1 MTVRLAGLS
10 LALMLFVSMMAA
22 PRSKAQ
28 TTPPQRGS
36 RVGGPGGAPD
46 PVFFQS
52 QVFPVFEAAKCS
64 GCHAPSGVASA
75 TRLHF
80 PDKDATPAQIQAFGL
95 SLSNLVDRGDASK
108 SLLLTKPT
116 NVARHTGGV
125 RIKPG
130 SPEEQ
135 IVATWVQ
142 SLASASDATLAAA
155 MKSLATS
162 EGEAA
167 PKQLVRRLTHAQYD
181 NTVRDLLGDY
191 SKPAERFPPED
202 YVDGFKNQLTAQG
215 MPPLL
220 VETYSTAAERLAL
233 NAFRIGDINGLVPC
247 APSQGYGASR
257 QSSAGS
263 SRATADK
270 WSFSDQ
276 KCRDAFVRGFG
287 LRAFRRPLTEDEV
300 KRYSTVF
307 SEQAR
312 VSRRFLDGARVVV
325 EAMLQSPNFLFH
337 VEAGPEGRYTDYD
350 VASRLSYLLWN
361 TMPDAALFE
370 AAAKGELSTAA
381 GRERAARRMLE
392 NAPKGREALDQFF
405 EEWLRFDRVV
415 NAVKQR
421 GRYPAFTPELALA
434 MAEETRTL
442 LHHLVWNDRNFM
454 EALTADYSFLTSE
467 LAEVYGVPAP
477 KEQFEMA
484 KFPTDSHRAGILGQ
498 GTFLASTAG
507 PTDTSPTARGIFI
520 RERLLCQHVPP
531 PPPGVITTLPD
542 PLVDAK
548 PKGRRQLMVEH
559 VENPTCASCHRLM
572 DPIGFG
578 FEHFDAIGQYR
589 EKEMIPVPGRRGG
602 GGGGGR
608 GGPPPIPLEIDARG
622 EIAGLPNSNFTGAKQ
637 LGAILAESPVCQ
649 ECIVRQ
655 MFRYSYGRLETASD
669 EGTIDRLYGQ
679 FKASGFK
686 FKSLLVALVESPE
699 FLRQWNSPTGAV
711 RK

>member
-1 MTVRLAGLS
+1 MTLRLAGLS
-10 LALMLFVSMMAA
+10 LAFVLFVSMMAA
-22 PRSKAQ
+22 PRPEAQ
-28 TTPPQRGS
+28 AQ
-36 RVGGPGGAPD
+36 APD
-46 PVFFQS
+46 TAFFQS

-64 GCHAPSGVASA
+64 GCHTASGVASA

-95 SLSNLVDRGDASK
+95 SLSTLVDRGDVSK
-108 SLLLTKPT
+108 SLLLAKPT
-116 NVARHTGGV
+116 NVIRHTGGL

-135 IVATWVQ
+135 ILAKWVA
-142 SLASASDATLAAA
+142 SLASTSDATLAAS
-155 MKSLATS
+155 MKSLVAG
-162 EGEAA
+162 EGEMG

-202 YVDGFKNQLTAQG
+202 YVDGFKNQLTGQG

-233 NAFRIGDINGLVPC
+233 NAFRIGDINGLIPC
-247 APSQGYGASR
+247 KPS
-257 QSSAGS
+257 
-263 SRATADK
+263 
-270 WSFSDQ
+270 SFSDQ
-276 KCRDAFVRGFG
+276 KCRDAFVRRFG
-287 LRAFRRPLTEDEV
+287 LRAFRRPLGEDEV
-300 KRYSTVF
+300 KRYSAVF

-337 VEAGPEGRYTDYD
+337 VEAGLEGRYTDYD

-361 TMPDAALFE
+361 TMPDEALFE
-370 AAAKGELSTAA
+370 AASKGQLATAE
-381 GRERAARRMLE
+381 GRHAAARRMLE
-392 NAPKGREALDQFF
+392 NVPKGRNALDQFF

-415 NAVKQR
+415 NAVKAN
-421 GRYPAFTPELALA
+421 RYQAFTPELALA

-454 EALTADYSFLTSE
+454 ELLTADYSFLTSE
-467 LAEVYGVPAP
+467 LAEVYRLPAP
-477 KEQFEMA
+477 KDQFAMV
-484 KFPTDSHRAGILGQ
+484 KFPPDSNRAGILGQ

-542 PLVDAK
+542 PLVDGQN

-589 EKEMIPVPGRRGG
+589 EREMIPVPGRRGG
-602 GGGGGR
+602 GGGFGR
-608 GGPPPIPLEIDARG
+608 GGPPPIPLEIDAQG
-622 EIAGLPNSNFTGAKQ
+622 EIAGLPNSNFSGAKQ
-637 LGAILAESPVCQ
+637 LGTILADSPVCQ

-655 MFRYSYGRLETASD
+655 MFRYSYGRLETAAD
-669 EGTIDRLYGQ
+669 EKTIHQLYDQ

-686 FKSLLVALVESPE
+686 FKSLMVAMVQSPE
-699 FLRQWNSPTGAV
+699 FLRQWNSPAL
-711 RK
+711 K

>member
-22 PRSKAQ
+22 PRPQAQ
-28 TTPPQRGS
+28 AST
-36 RVGGPGGAPD
+36 PD

-64 GCHAPSGVASA
+64 GCHTASGVASA

-95 SLSNLVDRGDASK
+95 SLASLVDRADVSK
-108 SLLLTKPT
+108 SLLLAKPT
-116 NVARHTGGV
+116 NVIRHTGGL

-130 SPEEQ
+130 SSEEQ
-135 IVATWVQ
+135 ILTKWVA
-142 SLASASDATLAAA
+142 SLASASDASLAAA
-155 MKSLATS
+155 MKSLVAG
-162 EGEAA
+162 EGEAG
-167 PKQLVRRLTHAQYD
+167 PKQLVRRLTHSQYD

-202 YVDGFKNQLTAQG
+202 YVDGFKNQLTGQG

-233 NAFRIGDINGLVPC
+233 NAFRIGDINHLIPC
-247 APSQGYGASR
+247 KPS
-257 QSSAGS
+257 
-263 SRATADK
+263 
-270 WSFSDQ
+270 SFSDQ

-287 LRAFRRPLTEDEV
+287 LRAFRRPLSDDEV
-300 KRYSTVF
+300 KRYSAVF

-312 VSRRFLDGARVVV
+312 LSRRFLDGARVVV

-337 VEAGPEGRYTDYD
+337 VEAGSDGRHADYE

-361 TMPDAALFE
+361 TMPDEALFE
-370 AAAKGELSTAA
+370 AAAKGELATAA
-381 GRERAARRMLE
+381 GRDAAARRMLQ
-392 NAPKGREALDQFF
+392 NVPKGRDALDQFF

-415 NAVKQR
+415 NAVKAN
-421 GRYPAFTPELALA
+421 RYQAFTPELALA

-442 LHHLVWNDRNFM
+442 LHHLVWDDRNFM
-454 EALTADYSFLTSE
+454 ELLTADYSFLTSE
-467 LAEVYGVPAP
+467 LAEVYGLPAP
-477 KEQFEMA
+477 KDQFEMV
-484 KFPTDSHRAGILGQ
+484 KFPADSNRAGILGQ

-542 PLVDAK
+542 PLVDGQH

-589 EKEMIPVPGRRGG
+589 QQEMIPVAGRRGG

-608 GGPPPIPLEIDARG
+608 GGPPPIPLEIDAQG
-622 EIAGLPNSNFTGAKQ
+622 EIAGIPNSNFSGAKQ
-637 LGAILAESPVCQ
+637 LGTILANSPVCQ
-649 ECIVRQ
+649 ECVVRQ

-669 EGTIDRLYGQ
+669 ENTIHQLYDQ

-686 FKSLLVALVESPE
+686 FKSLLVALVQSPE
-699 FLRQWNSPTGAV
+699 FLRQWNSPTTNGGRNAQ
-711 RK
+711 

>member
-22 PRSKAQ
+22 PRPQAQ
-28 TTPPQRGS
+28 AS
-36 RVGGPGGAPD
+36 APD

-52 QVFPVFEAAKCS
+52 QVFPVFEAANCS
-64 GCHAPSGVASA
+64 GCHAASGVASA

-95 SLSNLVDRGDASK
+95 SLSSLVDRADVAK
-108 SLLLTKPT
+108 SLLLAKPT
-116 NVARHTGGV
+116 NVIRHTGGL

-130 SPEEQ
+130 SSEEQ
-135 IVATWVQ
+135 ILTKWVA
-142 SLASASDATLAAA
+142 SLASASDASLAAA
-155 MKSLATS
+155 MKSLVAGD
-162 EGEAA
+162 GEPG

-202 YVDGFKNQLTAQG
+202 YVDGFKNQLTGQG

-233 NAFRIGDINGLVPC
+233 NAFRIGDVNGLIPC

-270 WSFSDQ
+270 WAWSDQ
-276 KCRDAFVRGFG
+276 KCRDAFVRRFG
-287 LRAFRRPLTEDEV
+287 LRAFRRPLSEDEV

-337 VEAGPEGRYTDYD
+337 VEAGPDGRHADYEA
-350 VASRLSYLLWN
+350 ASRLSYLLWN
-361 TMPDAALFE
+361 TMPDEALFE
-370 AAAKGELSTAA
+370 AAAKGELSTPA
-381 GRERAARRMLE
+381 GRDAAARRLLQ
-392 NAPKGREALDQFF
+392 NVPKGRDALDQFF

-415 NAVKQR
+415 NAVKAN
-421 GRYPAFTPELALA
+421 RYQAFTPELALA

-454 EALTADYSFLTSE
+454 ELLTADYSFLTSE
-467 LAEVYGVPAP
+467 LAEVYGLPAP
-477 KEQFEMA
+477 KDQFEIV
-484 KFPTDSHRAGILGQ
+484 KFPADSNRAGILGQ

-542 PLVDAK
+542 PLVDGQK
-548 PKGRRQLMVEH
+548 PKGRRQLMAEH

-589 EKEMIPVPGRRGG
+589 QQEMIPVPGRRGG

-608 GGPPPIPLEIDARG
+608 GGPPPIPLEIDAQG
-622 EIAGLPNSNFTGAKQ
+622 EIAGIPNSNFSGAKQ
-637 LGAILAESPVCQ
+637 LGTILANSPVCQ
-649 ECIVRQ
+649 ECVVRQ

-669 EGTIDRLYGQ
+669 ENTIHQLYDQ

-686 FKSLLVALVESPE
+686 FKSLLVALVQSPE
-699 FLRQWNSPTGAV
+699 FLRQWNSPAGSA

>member
-1 MTVRLAGLS
+1 MIVRIAGLS
-10 LALMLFVSMMAA
+10 LALMLFVSMMSA
-22 PRSKAQ
+22 PRPQAQ
-28 TTPPQRGS
+28 S
-36 RVGGPGGAPD
+36 ASPD
-46 PVFFQS
+46 PAFFEL
-52 QVFPVFEAAKCS
+52 QVFPVLEAAKCS
-64 GCHAPSGVASA
+64 GCHAASGVASA

-80 PDKDATPAQIQAFGL
+80 PEKDATPSQIQAFGL
-95 SLSNLVDRGDASK
+95 SLANLVDRADSSK

-116 NVARHTGGV
+116 NVVRHTGGV

-130 SPEEQ
+130 SPEEH
-135 IVATWVQ
+135 IVAKWVT
-142 SLASASDATLAAA
+142 SLASASDATLAVA
-155 MKSLATS
+155 MKALTGN
-162 EGEAA
+162 EGGAG

-202 YVDGFKNQLTAQG
+202 YIDGFKNQLTGQG

-220 VETYSTAAERLAL
+220 VETYSTSAERLAL

-247 APSQGYGASR
+247 TPS
-257 QSSAGS
+257 
-263 SRATADK
+263 
-270 WSFSDQ
+270 SFSDQ
-276 KCRDAFVRGFG
+276 KCRDVFVRRFG
-287 LRAFRRPLTEDEV
+287 LRAFRRPLTDDEV
-300 KRYSTVF
+300 KRYSAVF

-337 VEAGPEGRYTDYD
+337 VEAGPDGTFSDYD
-350 VASRLSYLLWN
+350 AASRLSYLLWN
-361 TMPDAALFE
+361 TMPDDALFD
-370 AAAKGELSTAA
+370 AAAKGELSSAA
-381 GRERAARRMLE
+381 GREQAARRMLE
-392 NAPKGREALDQFF
+392 NAPKSREALDQFF

-477 KEQFEMA
+477 KDQFDMVTFPADA
-484 KFPTDSHRAGILGQ
+484 KRAGILGQ

-507 PTDTSPTARGIFI
+507 PTDTSPTARGIFV

-542 PLVDAK
+542 PLVDQK
-548 PKGRRQLMVEH
+548 PKGRRELMVEH

-578 FEHFDAIGQYR
+578 FEHFDAIGRYR
-589 EKEMIPVPGRRGG
+589 EQEMIPVPGRRGG
-602 GGGGGR
+602 GGGGSGR
-608 GGPPPIPLEIDARG
+608 GGPPPVPLEIDARG
-622 EIAGLPNSNFTGAKQ
+622 EIAGLPNSNFSGAKQ
-637 LGAILAESPVCQ
+637 LGTILAESPVCQ

-669 EGTIDRLYGQ
+669 ETTIDRLYEQ
-679 FKASGFK
+679 FTASGFK

-699 FLRQWNSPTGAV
+699 FLRQWNSPKSSV
-711 RK
+711 RR

>member
-1 MTVRLAGLS
+1 MTLRLAGVS
-10 LALMLFVSMMAA
+10 LALLLLASIMAA
-22 PRSKAQ
+22 PRPQAQ
-28 TTPPQRGS
+28 S
-36 RVGGPGGAPD
+36 GAPD
-46 PVFFQS
+46 PVFFQT

-64 GCHAPSGVASA
+64 GCHSASGVASA

-80 PDKDATPAQIQAFGL
+80 PERDATPAQIQAFGL
-95 SLSNLVDRGDASK
+95 SLSSLVDRTDVSK
-108 SLLLTKPT
+108 SLLIAKPT

-130 SPEEQ
+130 SAEEQ
-135 IVATWVQ
+135 LVAKWVT

-155 MKSLATS
+155 MRALAAS

-202 YVDGFKNQLTAQG
+202 YVDGFKNQLTGQG

-247 APSQGYGASR
+247 KPA
-257 QSSAGS
+257 
-263 SRATADK
+263 
-270 WSFSDQ
+270 SFSDQ

-287 LRAFRRPLTEDEV
+287 LRAFRRPLTDGEV
-300 KRYSTVF
+300 KRYSAVF

-337 VEAGPEGRYTDYD
+337 VEAGPDGQFSDYD

-370 AAAKGELSTAA
+370 AAAKGELSAAA
-381 GRERAARRMLE
+381 GRERVARRMLE
-392 NAPKGREALDQFF
+392 NAPRSREALDQFF

-415 NAVKQR
+415 NAVKSN
-421 GRYPAFTPELALA
+421 RYQAFTPELAIA

-442 LHHLVWNDRNFM
+442 LHHLVANDLNFM
-454 EALTADYSFLTSE
+454 DALTADYSFLTSE

-477 KEQFEMA
+477 KEQFEMV
-484 KFPTDSHRAGILGQ
+484 KFPADSPRAGILGQ

-542 PLVDAK
+542 PLVNEK

-589 EKEMIPVPGRRGG
+589 QQEMIPAPRTGG

-608 GGPPPIPLEIDARG
+608 GGPPPTPLEINAQG
-622 EIAGLPNSNFTGAKQ
+622 EIAGLPNSNFSGAKQ
-637 LGAILAESPVCQ
+637 LGTILANSPVCQ

-655 MFRYSYGRLETASD
+655 MFRYSYGRLEADAD
-669 EGTIDRLYGQ
+669 ERTIDQLYER

-686 FKSLLVALVESPE
+686 MKSLLVALVESPE
-699 FLRQWNSPTGAV
+699 FLRQWNSPK
-711 RK
+711 R

>member
-1 MTVRLAGLS
+1 MTRSTRPAASLRAGLAGSS
-10 LALMLFVSMMAA
+10 LAFMVIVSMMSA
-22 PRSKAQ
+22 PRPQAQ
-28 TTPPQRGS
+28 T
-36 RVGGPGGAPD
+36 GAPD
-46 PVFFQS
+46 PVFFQT
-52 QVFPVFEAAKCS
+52 QVFPVFEAAKCG
-64 GCHAPSGVASA
+64 GCHAASGVASA

-80 PDKDATPAQIQAFGL
+80 PDQGATPGQIQAFGL
-95 SLSNLVDRGDASK
+95 SLSSLVDRADASK
-108 SLLLTKPT
+108 SLLVTKPT
-116 NVARHTGGV
+116 NIVRHTGGV
-125 RIKPG
+125 RIRPG

-135 IVATWVQ
+135 IIATWAA
-142 SLASASDATLAAA
+142 SLGATSDATLTAG
-155 MKSLATS
+155 MKRLAPS
-162 EGEAA
+162 EGETA

-202 YVDGFKNQLTAQG
+202 YVDGFKNQLTGQG

-247 APSQGYGASR
+247 APAS
-257 QSSAGS
+257 S
-263 SRATADK
+263 
-270 WSFSDQ
+270 SDQ

-300 KRYSTVF
+300 KRYSAVF

-337 VEAGPEGRYTDYD
+337 VEAGPAGRYADYD

-370 AAAKGELSTAA
+370 AAAKGELGTAA
-381 GRERAARRMLE
+381 GRERTARRMLE

-405 EEWLRFDRVV
+405 EEWLRFDRVI
-415 NAVKQR
+415 NAVKAN
-421 GRYPAFTPELALA
+421 RYQAFTPELALA

-467 LAEVYGVPAP
+467 LAEVYGLSAP
-477 KEQFEMA
+477 KDQFEMV
-484 KFPTDSHRAGILGQ
+484 KFPADSDRAGLLGQ

-542 PLVDAK
+542 PLVDEK

-589 EKEMIPVPGRRGG
+589 KQEMIPVPGRRGG
-602 GGGGGR
+602 GPGGR
-608 GGPPPIPLEIDARG
+608 GGPPPIPLEIDAQG
-622 EIAGLPNSNFTGAKQ
+622 EIAGLQNSKFSGARQ
-637 LGAILAESPVCQ
+637 IGTILANSPVCQ
-649 ECIVRQ
+649 ECVVRQ
-655 MFRYSYGRLETASD
+655 MFRYSYGRLETTSD
-669 EGTIDRLYGQ
+669 EKTIDQLFDH

-686 FKSLLVALVESPE
+686 LKSLLVALVQSPE
-699 FLRQWNSPTGAV
+699 FLRQWNSQVGSV
-711 RK
+711 RLQPDRAGGTNAQ

>member
-1 MTVRLAGLS
+1 MTLRLAGLS
-10 LALMLFVSMMAA
+10 LALMLFVSMMAGQR
-22 PRSKAQ
+22 PEAQ
-28 TTPPQRGS
+28 AA
-36 RVGGPGGAPD
+36 APD

-64 GCHAPSGVASA
+64 GCHTASGVASA

-95 SLSNLVDRGDASK
+95 SLSTLVDRADVPK
-108 SLLLTKPT
+108 SLLLAKPT
-116 NVARHTGGV
+116 NVIRHTGGL

-135 IVATWVQ
+135 ILAKWVT
-142 SLASASDATLAAA
+142 SLASASDATLAAS
-155 MKSLATS
+155 MKSLVAG
-162 EGEAA
+162 EGEAG

-202 YVDGFKNQLTAQG
+202 YVDGFKNQLTGQG

-247 APSQGYGASR
+247 KPS
-257 QSSAGS
+257 
-263 SRATADK
+263 
-270 WSFSDQ
+270 SFSDQ
-276 KCRDAFVRGFG
+276 KCRDAFVRRFG
-287 LRAFRRPLTEDEV
+287 LRAFRRPLSEVEV
-300 KRYSTVF
+300 KRYAAVF

-337 VEAGPEGRYTDYD
+337 VEAGPDGRYADYD

-361 TMPDAALFE
+361 TMPDDALFE
-370 AAAKGELSTAA
+370 AAAKGELATPA
-381 GRERAARRMLE
+381 GRHAAARRMLE
-392 NAPKGREALDQFF
+392 NVPKGRDALDQFF

-415 NAVKQR
+415 NAVKAN
-421 GRYPAFTPELALA
+421 RYREFTPELALA

-454 EALTADYSFLTSE
+454 ELLTADYSFLTSE
-467 LAEVYGVPAP
+467 LAEVYRLPAP
-477 KEQFEMA
+477 KDQFDMV
-484 KFPTDSHRAGILGQ
+484 KFPPDSNRAGILGQ

-542 PLVDAK
+542 PLVDGQN

-589 EKEMIPVPGRRGG
+589 EQEMIPVPGRRGG
-602 GGGGGR
+602 GGGFGR
-608 GGPPPIPLEIDARG
+608 GGPPPIPLEIDAQG
-622 EIAGLPNSNFTGAKQ
+622 EIAGLPNSNFSGAKQ
-637 LGAILAESPVCQ
+637 LGTILADSPVCQ

-655 MFRYSYGRLETASD
+655 MFRYSYGRLETAAD
-669 EGTIDRLYGQ
+669 EKTIHQLYDQ
-679 FKASGFK
+679 FKTSGFK
-686 FKSLLVALVESPE
+686 FKSLMVALVQSPE
-699 FLRQWNSPTGAV
+699 FLRQWNSPAS
-711 RK
+711 K

>member
-10 LALMLFVSMMAA
+10 LALMLFGSMMAA
-22 PRSKAQ
+22 PRPQAQ
-28 TTPPQRGS
+28 AS
-36 RVGGPGGAPD
+36 APD

-64 GCHAPSGVASA
+64 GCHTASGVASA

-95 SLSNLVDRGDASK
+95 SLSSLVDRADVSK
-108 SLLLTKPT
+108 SLLLAKPT
-116 NVARHTGGV
+116 NVIRHTGGL

-130 SPEEQ
+130 SSEEQ
-135 IVATWVQ
+135 ILTKWVA
-142 SLASASDATLAAA
+142 SLASASDASLSAA
-155 MKSLATS
+155 MKSLVAG
-162 EGEAA
+162 EGEAG
-167 PKQLVRRLTHAQYD
+167 PKQLVRRLTHSQYD

-202 YVDGFKNQLTAQG
+202 YVDGFKNQLTGQG

-233 NAFRIGDINGLVPC
+233 NAFRIGDVNHLVPC
-247 APSQGYGASR
+247 KPS
-257 QSSAGS
+257 
-263 SRATADK
+263 
-270 WSFSDQ
+270 SFSDQ

-287 LRAFRRPLTEDEV
+287 LRAFRRPLSEDEV
-300 KRYSTVF
+300 KRYSAVF

-337 VEAGPEGRYTDYD
+337 VEAVPDGRHADYEI
-350 VASRLSYLLWN
+350 ASRLSYLLWN
-361 TMPDAALFE
+361 TMPDEALFE
-370 AAAKGELSTAA
+370 AAAKGGLATPA
-381 GRERAARRMLE
+381 GRDVAARRMLQ
-392 NAPKGREALDQFF
+392 NVPKGRDALDQFF

-415 NAVKQR
+415 NAVKAN
-421 GRYPAFTPELALA
+421 RYQAFTPELALA

-454 EALTADYSFLTSE
+454 ELLTADYSFLTSE
-467 LAEVYGVPAP
+467 LAEVYGLPAP
-477 KEQFEMA
+477 KDQFEMV
-484 KFPTDSHRAGILGQ
+484 KFPADSNRAGILGQ

-542 PLVDAK
+542 PLVDGQK

-589 EKEMIPVPGRRGG
+589 PQEMIPVPGRRGG

-608 GGPPPIPLEIDARG
+608 GGPPPIPLEIDAQG
-622 EIAGLPNSNFTGAKQ
+622 EIAGIPNSNFTGAKQ
-637 LGAILAESPVCQ
+637 LGTILASSPVCQ
-649 ECIVRQ
+649 ECVVRQ

-669 EGTIDRLYGQ
+669 ENTIHQLYEQ

-686 FKSLLVALVESPE
+686 FKSLLVALVQSPE
-699 FLRQWNSPTGAV
+699 FLRQWNSPAGSA

>member
-1 MTVRLAGLS
+1 MTLRIAGLS
-10 LALMLFVSMMAA
+10 LALMLFASMMAA
-22 PRSKAQ
+22 PRPQAQ
-28 TTPPQRGS
+28 GS
-36 RVGGPGGAPD
+36 APD
-46 PVFFQS
+46 PAFFQS

-64 GCHAPSGVASA
+64 GCHSASGVASA

-80 PDKDATPAQIQAFGL
+80 PERDATPSQIQAFGL
-95 SLSNLVDRGDASK
+95 SLSSLVDRANVSN
-108 SLLLTKPT
+108 SPLITKPT

-130 SPEEQ
+130 SPDEQ
-135 IVATWVQ
+135 IVTKWAM
-142 SLASASDATLAAA
+142 SLASAPEAALVAA
-155 MKSLATS
+155 MRALTAAD
-162 EGEAA
+162 GESA

-202 YVDGFKNQLTAQG
+202 YVDGFKNQLTGQG

-247 APSQGYGASR
+247 KPA
-257 QSSAGS
+257 
-263 SRATADK
+263 
-270 WSFSDQ
+270 SFSDQ

-300 KRYSTVF
+300 KRYSAVF

-337 VEAGPEGRYTDYD
+337 VEAGPDGRYADYD

-370 AAAKGELSTAA
+370 AAAKGELSTVA
-381 GRERAARRMLE
+381 GRERMARRMLE
-392 NAPKGREALDQFF
+392 NAPRSREALDQFF

-415 NAVKQR
+415 NAVKSN
-421 GRYPAFTPELALA
+421 RYQAFTPELALA

-442 LHHLVWNDRNFM
+442 LHHLVANDRNFM

-477 KEQFEMA
+477 REQFEMVT
-484 KFPTDSHRAGILGQ
+484 FPADSPRAGILGQ
-498 GTFLASTAG
+498 CTFLASTAG

-542 PLVDAK
+542 PLVNQK

-589 EKEMIPVPGRRGG
+589 QQEMIPVPRTGGG

-608 GGPPPIPLEIDARG
+608 GGPPPIPLEIDAQG
-622 EIAGLPNSNFTGAKQ
+622 EIAGLPNSNFSGAKQ
-637 LGAILAESPVCQ
+637 LGNILANSPVCQ

-655 MFRYSYGRLETASD
+655 MFRYSYGRLEADAD
-669 EGTIDRLYGQ
+669 EKTIDQLYER

-686 FKSLLVALVESPE
+686 LKSLLVALVESPE
-699 FLRQWNSPTGAV
+699 FLRQWNSPK
-711 RK
+711 RP

>member
-1 MTVRLAGLS
+1 MTVRLASGS
-10 LALMLFVSMMAA
+10 LALILFVWMMAA
-22 PRSKAQ
+22 TRPAAQ
-28 TTPPQRGS
+28 S
-36 RVGGPGGAPD
+36 GAPD
-46 PVFFQS
+46 PVFFQT

-64 GCHAPSGVASA
+64 GCHSPSGVASA

-80 PDKDATPAQIQAFGL
+80 PESGATPAQIQAFGL
-95 SLSNLVDRGDASK
+95 SLSQLVDRADATK

-116 NVARHTGGV
+116 NVVRHTGGL

-130 SPEEQ
+130 SAEEQ
-135 IVATWVQ
+135 IVSKWVA

-155 MKSLATS
+155 TKSLIGS
-162 EGEAA
+162 EGEGT

-247 APSQGYGASR
+247 PPSQGSG
-257 QSSAGS
+257 
-263 SRATADK
+263 ADK
-270 WSFSDQ
+270 WAWNDA
-276 KCRDAFVRGFG
+276 KCRDMFVRKFG
-287 LRAFRRPLTEDEV
+287 LRAFRRPLTDDEV
-300 KRYSTVF
+300 KRYSAVF
-307 SEQAR
+307 AQQAR
-312 VSRRFLDGARVVV
+312 VNRRFLDGARVVV

-337 VEAGPEGRYTDYD
+337 VEAGPDGRYTDYD

-361 TMPDAALFE
+361 TMPDEALFD

-381 GRERAARRMLE
+381 GRDRAARRLLE
-392 NAPKGREALDQFF
+392 NVPKGRQALDQFF

-415 NAVKQR
+415 NAVKS
-421 GRYPAFTPELALA
+421 GRFQPFTPELALA

-442 LHHLVWNDRNFM
+442 LHHLVWNDRSFM
-454 EALTADYSFLTSE
+454 EALTADYSFLTTE
-467 LAEVYGVPAP
+467 LADMYGLPAP
-477 KEQFEMA
+477 REQFDMV
-484 KFPTDSHRAGILGQ
+484 KFPPDSNRAGILGQ

-542 PLVDAK
+542 PLGTAK

-589 EKEMIPVPGRRGG
+589 EKELIPVGGRRG

-608 GGPPPIPLEIDARG
+608 GGPPPIALDIDAQG
-622 EIAGLPNSNFTGAKQ
+622 EIAGLPNSNFSGAKE
-637 LGAILAESPVCQ
+637 LGTLLANSPVCQ

-655 MFRYSYGRLETASD
+655 MFRYSYGRLETSAD
-669 EGTIDRLYGQ
+669 EKTIDQLYDQ

-686 FKSLLVALVESPE
+686 LKRLLVALVESPE
-699 FLRQWNSPTGAV
+699 FLRQWNSPTGA

>member
-1 MTVRLAGLS
+1 MTVRIAGLS
-10 LALMLFVSMMAA
+10 LALILFVSMMSA
-22 PRSKAQ
+22 PRPLAQ
-28 TTPPQRGS
+28 GS
-36 RVGGPGGAPD
+36 APD

-64 GCHAPSGVASA
+64 GCHSASGVASA

-80 PDKDATPAQIQAFGL
+80 PERDATPAQIQAFGL
-95 SLSNLVDRGDASK
+95 SLSSLVDRADVPK
-108 SLLLTKPT
+108 SLLITKPT

-125 RIKPG
+125 RIKIG
-130 SPEEQ
+130 SPEEA
-135 IVATWVQ
+135 IVTKWAM

-155 MKSLATS
+155 MRSLAPGDG
-162 EGEAA
+162 EGA

-202 YVDGFKNQLTAQG
+202 YIDGFKNQLTGQG

-247 APSQGYGASR
+247 KPASF
-257 QSSAGS
+257 
-263 SRATADK
+263 D
-270 WSFSDQ
+270 DQ

-287 LRAFRRPLTEDEV
+287 LRAFRRPLTDAEV
-300 KRYSTVF
+300 KRYSAVF

-312 VSRRFLDGARVVV
+312 ASRRFLDGARVVV

-337 VEAGPEGRYTDYD
+337 VEAGPDGRHADYD

-392 NAPKGREALDQFF
+392 NAPKSRAALDQFF

-415 NAVKQR
+415 NAVKSN
-421 GRYPAFTPELALA
+421 RYQAFTPELAIA

-442 LHHLVWNDRNFM
+442 LHHLVANDLNFM
-454 EALTADYSFLTSE
+454 DALTADYSFLTSE
-467 LAEVYGVPAP
+467 LAELYGVPAP
-477 KEQFEMA
+477 KEQFEMVP
-484 KFPTDSHRAGILGQ
+484 FPPDSQRAGILGQ

-542 PLVDAK
+542 PLVDQA

-578 FEHFDAIGQYR
+578 FEHFDAIGRYR
-589 EKEMIPVPGRRGG
+589 EQELIPAPRRGG
-602 GGGGGR
+602 GGGGR
-608 GGPPPIPLEIDARG
+608 GAPPPTPLEIDAQG
-622 EIAGLPNSNFTGAKQ
+622 EIAGLPNSNFSGAKQ
-637 LGAILAESPVCQ
+637 LGTILANSPVCQ
-649 ECIVRQ
+649 ECVVRQ
-655 MFRYSYGRLETASD
+655 MFRYSYGRLEASAD
-669 EGTIDRLYGQ
+669 EKTIDQLYDR

-686 FKSLLVALVESPE
+686 MKSLLVALVESPE
-699 FLRQWNSPTGAV
+699 FLRQWNSLE
-711 RK
+711 K